1 MKPSPIQ
8 LGLGYVATALQ
19 MVVVF
24 HTPLGISDNL
34 SDVLQIVA
42 LGCLA
47 GFFII
52 HYRRRK
58 AAVSAG
64 TPLVTATPKQQRR
77 MTWII
82 VVILLV
88 GTLSGPFW
96 LPYTGVVLPFRLL
109 VVTSVI
115 SCILSLA
122 VYFIARRVMRP
133 KT

>member
-8 LGLGYVATALQ
+8 LAFGYIGAILQ
-19 MVVVF
+19 MIVVF
-24 HTPLGISDNL
+24 HTPLGISDTL
-34 SDVLQIVA
+34 SGVLQVVA

-47 GFFII
+47 GFFVI
-52 HYRRRK
+52 HYHRRK

-64 TPLVTATPKQQRR
+64 TPLVTATPTQQRR
-77 MTWII
+77 TTWIVI
-82 VVILLV
+82 VILVV

-96 LPYTGVVLPFRLL
+96 LPYTGVVLPFPLL

-115 SCILSLA
+115 SCLFSLA
-122 VYFIARRVMRP
+122 VYFIARRVMKP